1 MNNKSTRKSPV
12 KLYIAAAVLMVSCA
26 IHAAEPT
33 TNYLAI
39 YLVDGSKTISPPV
52 LSDPDFV
59 SFDTTHY
66 TFVVTATAAKRLA
79 RSIWDL
85 EKQHGSGWAFAADPL
100 QGGVED
106 IIPAPEPFV
115 LEASGQPIY
124 SGFFYTILSSSG
136 FSGPVI
142 LPDVEFIK
150 TNSTDNVSFRI
161 ELGYPGTFPGTP
173 DPRGDFRIQTAVD
186 QLSAHE
192 KK

>member
-1 MNNKSTRKSPV
+1 MKTVATLLSVS
-12 KLYIAAAVLMVSCA
+12 LLAVVILPLNLFADGTTNCLA
-26 IHAAEPT
+26 IH
-33 TNYLAI
+33 
-39 YLVDGSKTISPPV
+39 LVDGSKTISPPV
-52 LSDPDFV
+52 LSDLDFV

-85 EKQHGSGWAFAADPL
+85 EKQHGSGWAYSADPL
-100 QGGVED
+100 KGGVQQ
-106 IIPAPEPFV
+106 IIPTPEPFV

-124 SGFFYTILSSSG
+124 SGSFYTTFSSSG

-142 LPDVEFIK
+142 LSDIEFIR
-150 TNSTDNVSFRI
+150 TNSTENVSFRI
-161 ELGYPGTFPGTP
+161 ELGYPGTFLETT

-186 QLSAHE
+186 QLFAHE